1 MEAKIDGTPRR
12 LDGKYHN
19 VEIYYRDY
27 RKIDGLTMPFVTES
41 KVQGVTQ
48 TEKIIVD
55 KIVVNPK
62 LNPER
67 FTKPK

>member
-1 MEAKIDGTPRR
+1 
-12 LDGKYHN
+12 
-19 VEIYYRDY
+19 
-27 RKIDGLTMPFVTES
+27 MPFVTES
-41 KVQGVTQ
+41 KVQGGTQ